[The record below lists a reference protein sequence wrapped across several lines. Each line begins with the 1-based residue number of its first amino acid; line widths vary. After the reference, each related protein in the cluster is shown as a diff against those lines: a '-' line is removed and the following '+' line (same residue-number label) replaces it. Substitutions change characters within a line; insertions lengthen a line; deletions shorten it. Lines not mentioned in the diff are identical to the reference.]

1 MLKGC
6 TPLWRE
12 AREILKAQHVRTCS
26 DHFWMEVLASKKRT
40 PLWREA
46 RFEIKKCYKHHI
58 FGAQGRKKRT
68 QLWREARFEIKLLK
82 TTHAQ
87 TIFGG
92 CDVKRAH
99 AVCAKHISKSKR
111 EKHTTFGPLLDVQQ
125 RHTKLQPQPHPQQQ

>member
-1 MLKGC
+1 
-6 TPLWRE
+6 
-12 AREILKAQHVRTCS
+12 
-26 DHFWMEVLASKKRT
+26 MEVLASKKHT

-99 AVCAKHISKSKR
+99 AVCAKHISNSKR
-111 EKHTTFGPLLDVQQ
+111 EKHTTFGPLLDVQPSS
-125 RHTKLQPQPHPQQQ
+125 TAPY